1 MVNSF
6 TISPKMG
13 NYLRDRS
20 KYISRSADERQ
31 RINSILN
38 DGYYKDTDRDF
49 LNSLSGT
56 ILTFDIGS
64 GVDSHG
70 IIMGTDALSD
80 STGVISNIP
89 TSEIDELRSQIKS
102 LKLRIE
108 QLENMNL
115 KTVFYRPSAHVHTIN
130 PPETTFTG
138 DYI

>member
-1 MVNSF
+1 
-6 TISPKMG
+6 MG
-13 NYLRDRS
+13 EYLRDRS
-20 KYISRSADERQ
+20 KYIGRSDDERQ

-49 LNSLSGT
+49 LNSLSDNMP
-56 ILTFDIGS
+56 TFDIGS
-64 GVDSHG
+64 GVDPHG
-70 IIMGTDALSD
+70 VIMGTDSLSD
-80 STGVISNIP
+80 STGASSNIP

-108 QLENMNL
+108 QLENMNH

-130 PPETTFTG
+130 PSETISTG